1 MFALNMST
9 ERTRE
14 HQFIA
19 AIERLSAVLR
29 SLQWSAAYAEGLYPL
44 QLQVLMLCVARRG
57 QALTPSSLAAELNVT
72 APTMSDTLAALE
84 RKGFIVRAPN
94 PEDRRGVVVQ
104 LTAQGDRVLE
114 RIRRWDAP
122 IRDALE
128 QLSLSQRELGYEALL
143 HLLKQLYHLGAITMP
158 HMCFTCRWLR
168 YDERSVT
175 TPYFCQLLNIEL
187 APLDLRVECPEHEH
201 VEP

>member
-1 MFALNMST
+1 MFARGMSV
-9 ERTRE
+9 ERTNE

-29 SLQWSAAYAEGLYPL
+29 SLQWNAAYAEGLYPL
-44 QLQVLMLCVARRG
+44 QLQVLMLCAARRG
-57 QALTPSSLAAELNVT
+57 RALAPTGLAAELNVS

-84 RKGFIVRAPN
+84 RKGLIERKPN
-94 PEDRRGVVVQ
+94 PEDRRGVFVL
-104 LTAQGDRVLE
+104 LTAQGERVLE
-114 RIRRWDAP
+114 RVRTWDAP
-122 IRDALE
+122 LRYALE
-128 QLSLSQRELGYEALL
+128 QVPLPHRELGYEALL
-143 HLLKQLYHLGAITMP
+143 QLLKQLYLRGVITMP
-158 HMCFTCRWLR
+158 RMCLTCRWLH

-187 APLDLRVECPEHEH
+187 APLDLRVECPEHEP